1 MKISDA
7 VTGFWLTKRLNM
19 SKATQAK
26 YDHVYRRM
34 VEVLGDKDIEQ
45 VTSADIR
52 RFLAALQTQHDGTER
67 KQLSKRTLHDYWACL
82 SSFWTW
88 AEQELEIAHIIR
100 GKVKAPEYKESPI
113 DPFTNDE
120 VRRIV
125 EACAE
130 TADKRSRKTAVRDKA
145 IVLTLLDSG
154 LRAAELCD
162 LTIEDYD
169 SGRGRLHVK
178 HGKGDKERF
187 VTIGQRTQKMLWR
200 YLASRSGAKPT
211 EPLFISGSGR
221 KLDKTNLTHLLIRIG
236 ERGNVQSAHAHRFRY
251 TFAIEFLRNGGNVFV
266 LKELLGHEKLEQ
278 TMRYVKFVESDISE
292 SAKHSPTDNWRL

>member
-26 YDHVYRRM
+26 YDHVYRRL

-52 RFLAALQTQHDGTER
+52 RFLDALRTQHDGTER

-82 SSFWTW
+82 SSFWSW
-88 AEQELEIAHIIR
+88 AEQELEITHVIR

-169 SGRGRLHVK
+169 SGRGSVARQAW
-178 HGKGDKERF
+178 ER
-187 VTIGQRTQKMLWR
+187 
-200 YLASRSGAKPT
+200 
-211 EPLFISGSGR
+211 
-221 KLDKTNLTHLLIRIG
+221 
-236 ERGNVQSAHAHRFRY
+236 
-251 TFAIEFLRNGGNVFV
+251 
-266 LKELLGHEKLEQ
+266 
-278 TMRYVKFVESDISE
+278 
-292 SAKHSPTDNWRL
+292 